1 MRVQDE
7 QQQTNRKSVMTPGFS
22 IPLSCSIHWRVF
34 TLHASGKQH
43 VNKPMATEEC
53 IAEKA
58 TPSGYRL
65 CQFAGDLTYLRAVK
79 TAQQA
84 VLPLTHG
91 VEQAFREDNHVTT
104 APNTI

>member
-1 MRVQDE
+1 VSPD
-7 QQQTNRKSVMTPGFS
+7 
-22 IPLSCSIHWRVF
+22 LSCF
-34 TLHASGKQH
+34 LHEGTRRTTTDQQKVRDDAWVLDSFVLLDPLARFHPPRKRKAARKQ
-43 VNKPMATEEC
+43 A
-53 IAEKA
+53 
-58 TPSGYRL
+58 
-65 CQFAGDLTYLRAVK
+65 YLRAVK